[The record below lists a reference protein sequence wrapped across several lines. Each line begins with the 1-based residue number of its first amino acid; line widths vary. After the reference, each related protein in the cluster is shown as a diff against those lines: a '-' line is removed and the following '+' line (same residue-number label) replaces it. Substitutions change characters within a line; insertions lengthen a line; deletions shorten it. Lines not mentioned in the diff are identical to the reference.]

1 MNGYGASSSFTAPQ
15 QPKVTVRSIT
25 QNEADL
31 VLDSVDLSFA
41 NSLRRVMIAD
51 IPTVAIDMVEIQQNT
66 TALPDEFLSH
76 RLGMIPLIST
86 NCDNVLVDHREC
98 SCEDGCD
105 RCSIEL
111 SLHARC
117 TTGGSMEV
125 TSKSLIRSAGLGE
138 PWGGDPEMASM
149 GPRPREAKRED
160 FGRVVGYDS
169 SADGIMI
176 VKMKKGQELKVRCI
190 ARKGFAKEH
199 AKWSP
204 VSTIGFEYDPRNR
217 LRHTALWHEG
227 DPKREWPLSK
237 NAVEEPEVREDE
249 PFDFTAK
256 PTRYYIEVET
266 TGVMT
271 ATEVILSV
279 SSR

>member
-1 MNGYGASSSFTAPQ
+1 MLTVPLTFVKPQ
-15 QPKVTVRSIT
+15 
-25 QNEADL
+25 
-31 VLDSVDLSFA
+31 
-41 NSLRRVMIAD
+41 
-51 IPTVAIDMVEIQQNT
+51 
-66 TALPDEFLSH
+66 
-76 RLGMIPLIST
+76 
-86 NCDNVLVDHREC
+86 
-98 SCEDGCD
+98 
-105 RCSIEL
+105 
-111 SLHARC
+111 
-117 TTGGSMEV
+117 
-125 TSKSLIRSAGLGE
+125 
-138 PWGGDPEMASM
+138 
-149 GPRPREAKRED
+149 
-160 FGRVVGYDS
+160 
-169 SADGIMI
+169 
-176 VKMKKGQELKVRCI
+176 
-190 ARKGFAKEH
+190 GFAKEH